1 MSVSTALAA
10 RLECLSEQVEKLL
23 AHVETDV
30 LSGNQEATL
39 SPTPADGPKST
50 VGIMLSDLTIHNMV
64 VGGPAFNSRL
74 INIGDRIV
82 AVDGQKV
89 GLDNFE
95 AALVGSDLPGSEV
108 VLTVFRESEKIEKQV
123 TLRRMARSA
132 MSDLVTMFEQFTRLE
147 GLAAD
152 FDDPELSQC
161 LEEAVRQWT
170 KLQIAS
176 SSQERSTARRVN
188 QMQSDCRALTLDLR
202 KQIQELHHEWLED
215 LRPRAAEP
223 ETPGLGPAFRPSS
236 WTPGAPTVVVTS
248 LSATGNTDSA
258 MPPSLSTAPPFAKD
272 ESVEVQKASVQ
283 ELTAEC
289 LSICDDLRRSMA
301 ADVMAPIPIKR
312 QHRNIEEVQCG
323 SADGELTTTGI
334 VFNGLVVQNMI
345 VGSPAYTCAE
355 LDKGDEIRSVDG
367 VSVTP
372 STLAK
377 AMIGP
382 DLIGSEV
389 TLTVMKKKT
398 QAKREITL
406 VRMARET
413 LADYVHMF
421 SLFTA
426 VKEYALLSADEE
438 GAACVDKC
446 ISHWTNM
453 LLSSASEEQMTRIH
467 VKRLQQSGV
476 QCICKLQQRLDDVM
490 KAFLTDL
497 QGQERERK
505 VEIQQF
511 EERLAEREGEARAL
525 LSKNEVIV
533 AEASKQQEA
542 RRQHL
547 LSMIVKRMLKAV
559 LSAGFARWRQNLRDQ
574 KILMTKTSRALR
586 RWRNRAFAS
595 VFGRWAWYAD
605 ERSRVRVQ
613 MSRILLRLSNRAA
626 SLAFEM
632 WMNGVRIA
640 SQERAPPPP
649 LPPPPRLL
657 QELELEKEA
666 KEVLKTKLLANE
678 AAFRETEE
686 KLVASQDRRLA
697 QARRVVQRLLHSQL
711 AGAFD
716 SFHSRVV
723 ETQSKRQLCQRA
735 VSRMQHLCLEDA
747 WQMFTATVQQLKT
760 HRGMVARAVS
770 RWKLP
775 GARIAFDAW
784 LEYVAEQQFEAMAT
798 SARDMSQQLKSAKA
812 LEMNVAE
819 GEDARRALEVQLV
832 AKNQQLQDLE
842 GRLTTSVQSATEL
855 EEKIVQ
861 LQGELSEM
869 RYTSSKTESESGKRV
884 SHLQQV
890 LVQSQDRR
898 LAQAR
903 RVVQRLL
910 HSQLAGAFDSFHSRV
925 VETQSKRQLCQRAV
939 SRMQH
944 LCLEDAWQMFTATV
958 QQLKTHRG
966 MVARAVSRWKL
977 PGARIAFD
985 AWLQYMLHVELNEA
999 QSAVEKSE
1007 QKIRDET
1014 AILKQECEQSTTMI
1028 AKAAAEL
1035 TSTQEKVAELETA
1048 LSEKEALLKSR
1059 TTELSHTRELLD
1071 DCTMLMKKNE
1081 ESEAM
1086 LKLEGHKVEQRLWA
1100 ALSALEKELMEKNE
1114 TLLSLKAKEEQVQRQ
1129 LIEERARTLETET
1142 LLQARDDRTGRL
1154 EATLAEMEVQKTE
1167 CAKYTRQLEQQ
1178 AEIAAAS
1185 IINLSHD
1192 IDRTKEEVALKIF
1205 HLRGDLEGRVTRERN
1220 QLCAMLEVAWAEVN
1234 TLKRE
1239 RDGLQQELA
1248 AGTQWADDLDS
1259 QVEVLRFELT
1269 CKTDTLKTHEEEAQR
1284 MAACLAEK
1292 EEAVHDSVDRLKAFK
1307 AEAATGLQQAEERR
1321 KIQLMSLSVRRLLRV
1336 AARKAFL
1343 HWCQHIQELATTAAK
1358 SQTVLA
1364 RWKNRSGA
1372 KCFDA
1377 WHDHSMGETQKRK
1390 VMAKVVKRLQVRGIL
1405 NAFTAWDMVVVEA
1418 IANRESE
1425 KQHHASMTTSK
1436 KLRALE
1442 PRAEQ
1447 LQSSLVERDASI
1459 EGLRNRV
1466 QELKAE
1472 LSEVISGAVNLKM
1485 ASEAHIIHLEQQSQ
1499 LAASSVSSLKDDME
1513 QMKRELSQ
1521 KLGRI
1526 KSELET
1532 RVVNERSQLL
1542 LLLEQAWSQLQ
1553 DQKSDADLLEAKVTE
1568 KELRVVGLEGRVEA
1582 LTGVLSD
1589 VRESAER
1596 ARVESQDS
1604 VALLERELAQEKG
1617 QVKASALE
1625 LKTLADCLRRLQ
1637 EQKAGWKDMLWRCR
1651 QLSSTLHARL
1661 AKSPLEAPNTLSH
1674 DLLTSL
1680 PGNSSLPSSTSTTTV
1695 GVMFDAQGV
1704 VESILPGGPAHTSR
1718 KIEKG
1723 DQIIQVDG
1731 VEVSGEDLL
1740 HAITGSD
1747 LPSSVVTLTVRKK
1760 ATSHIQGE
1768 FVQAGEIVNVSLQRL
1783 STARVAMRRRVFD
1796 NFTMLH
1802 GKAKQDSDTE
1812 ARVCIQETLE
1822 LWEKMLVTQ
1831 HDQDAQFELN
1841 VRALQEE
1848 CCGWTQ
1854 ELSSLLAGIDA
1865 MQGWHEGDSA
1875 SAHVLPTF
1883 GNELRFARETEVE
1896 EQEEGEDTPRARS
1909 INSSADSPFQAGRH
1923 FTLFSSRTP
1932 HQ

>member
-248 LSATGNTDSA
+248 LSATDNTDSA
-258 MPPSLSTAPPFAKD
+258 MPPSLSIAPPPAKD

-372 STLAK
+372 STLAQ

-784 LEYVAEQQFEAMAT
+784 L
-798 SARDMSQQLKSAKA
+798 
-812 LEMNVAE
+812 
-819 GEDARRALEVQLV
+819 
-832 AKNQQLQDLE
+832 
-842 GRLTTSVQSATEL
+842 
-855 EEKIVQ
+855 
-861 LQGELSEM
+861 
-869 RYTSSKTESESGKRV
+869 
-884 SHLQQV
+884 
-890 LVQSQDRR
+890 
-898 LAQAR
+898 
-903 RVVQRLL
+903 
-910 HSQLAGAFDSFHSRV
+910 
-925 VETQSKRQLCQRAV
+925 
-939 SRMQH
+939 
-944 LCLEDAWQMFTATV
+944 
-958 QQLKTHRG
+958 
-966 MVARAVSRWKL
+966 
-977 PGARIAFD
+977 
-985 AWLQYMLHVELNEA
+985 QYMLHVELNEA

-1142 LLQARDDRTGRL
+1142 LLQARDDRAGRL

-1425 KQHHASMTTSK
+1425 KQRHASMTTSE

-1442 PRAEQ
+1442 LRAEQ

-1513 QMKRELSQ
+1513 QIKRELSQ

>member
-248 LSATGNTDSA
+248 LSATDNTDSA
-258 MPPSLSTAPPFAKD
+258 MPPSLSIAPPPAKD

-372 STLAK
+372 STLAQ

-686 KLVASQDRRLA
+686 KLVA
-697 QARRVVQRLLHSQL
+697 
-711 AGAFD
+711 
-716 SFHSRVV
+716 
-723 ETQSKRQLCQRA
+723 
-735 VSRMQHLCLEDA
+735 
-747 WQMFTATVQQLKT
+747 
-760 HRGMVARAVS
+760 
-770 RWKLP
+770 
-775 GARIAFDAW
+775 
-784 LEYVAEQQFEAMAT
+784 
-798 SARDMSQQLKSAKA
+798 
-812 LEMNVAE
+812 
-819 GEDARRALEVQLV
+819 
-832 AKNQQLQDLE
+832 
-842 GRLTTSVQSATEL
+842 
-855 EEKIVQ
+855 
-861 LQGELSEM
+861 
-869 RYTSSKTESESGKRV
+869 
-884 SHLQQV
+884 
-890 LVQSQDRR
+890 SQDRR

-1425 KQHHASMTTSK
+1425 KQRHASMTTSE

-1442 PRAEQ
+1442 LRAEQ

-1553 DQKSDADLLEAKVTE
+1553 DRKSDADLLEAKVTE